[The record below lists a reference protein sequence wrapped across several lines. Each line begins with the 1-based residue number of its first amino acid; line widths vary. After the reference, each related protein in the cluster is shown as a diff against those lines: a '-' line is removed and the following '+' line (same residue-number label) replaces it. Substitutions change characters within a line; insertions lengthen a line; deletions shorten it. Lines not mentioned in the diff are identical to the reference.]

1 MHKIYTR
8 ILRWRYI
15 LHWRVFTALC

>member
-15 LHWRVFTALC
+15 LPWRVFTALC